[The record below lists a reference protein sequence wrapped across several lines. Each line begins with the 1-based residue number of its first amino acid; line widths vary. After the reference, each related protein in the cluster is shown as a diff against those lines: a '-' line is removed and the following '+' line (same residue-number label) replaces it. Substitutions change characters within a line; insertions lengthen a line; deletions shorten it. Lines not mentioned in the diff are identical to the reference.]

1 MLSVLQSWEEFH
13 ITNNYLAQKAESA
26 LNENLEKKTSTGVD
40 GEAKASGERTLTG
53 AEVLT
58 GADGHRDILCGGTS

>member
-1 MLSVLQSWEEFH
+1 MRIW
-13 ITNNYLAQKAESA
+13 
-26 LNENLEKKTSTGVD
+26 KKTSTGVG